1 MKNSTSFNSATA
13 SSAASKQKRG
23 ISMANKFNTILKAVG
38 TDSVDLDKF
47 FEEVVALKY
56 GVDCK
61 TNLLSNMIMSRENA
75 RIKMAVFEETERLK
89 QSTAEMKLI
98 RSTFIKTLN
107 ASECNQLIRRYEEG
121 QTE

>member
-1 MKNSTSFNSATA
+1 
-13 SSAASKQKRG
+13 
-23 ISMANKFNTILKAVG
+23 MANKFNTILKAVG